1 MPQEKNK
8 TLRRRL
14 DRWEAQGEHQ
24 QIADAVLALPPEK
37 REDWLLLR
45 LAAAYNSLKEPEKAL
60 AGPLGAAVLQEAKE
74 LLDEQMELAVAYLR
88 EHERAL
94 EALSQ
99 ALAERGYLDGAA
111 FAEILQSF
119 S

>member
-1 MPQEKNK
+1 MLCCWGMGK
-8 TLRRRL
+8 TL
-14 DRWEAQGEHQ
+14 GT
-24 QIADAVLALPPEK
+24 VVM
-37 REDWLLLR
+37 
-45 LAAAYNSLKEPEKAL
+45 EPEKAL